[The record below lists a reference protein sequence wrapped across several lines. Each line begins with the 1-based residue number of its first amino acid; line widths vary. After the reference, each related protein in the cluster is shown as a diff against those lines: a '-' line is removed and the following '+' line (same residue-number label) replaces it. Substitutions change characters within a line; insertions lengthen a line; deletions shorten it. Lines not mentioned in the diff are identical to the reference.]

1 MIPKTI
7 HLCWFSGE
15 DYPRLVKKCIK
26 SWKQALPDY
35 NIRLWD
41 ANSFDFSSVAFI
53 EEAYKAKKWAFVA
66 DYIRIYALYTEGGL
80 YLDSDVEVLK
90 SFNKYLGHPFFSGT
104 EPYIIDN
111 KMYYDVEA
119 AIMGAEAGHPFL
131 KECLDEYSQ
140 IHFMGKEQETVCHL
154 MSRLLEKYGYVAEN
168 KYQKLSNDV
177 VIYPLDHYGNRY
189 CFHNKTAIHWCQSS
203 WLDTY
208 YERGK
213 LYYFAQKHGLMRQYQ
228 GFSEL
233 IKKTLHRK

>member
-26 SWKQALPDY
+26 SWKKALPDY

-41 ANSFDFSSVAFI
+41 ATSFDFNSVAFI

-66 DYIRIYALYTEGGL
+66 DYIRLYALYSEGGL
-80 YLDSDVEVLK
+80 YLDSDVEVIK
-90 SFNKYLGHPFFSGT
+90 SFDKYLGHSFFSGT

-131 KECLDEYSQ
+131 KECLDEYSRL
-140 IHFMGKEQETVCHL
+140 HFMGKEQETVCHL
-154 MSRLLEKYGYVAEN
+154 MSRLLEKHGYEAEN

-203 WLDTY
+203 WLDSY

-213 LYYFAQKHGLMRQYQ
+213 LYYFAQKHNLMRQYET
-228 GFSEL
+228 FSE
-233 IKKTLHRK
+233 IVNKIRGK